1 MITTKTSEEFYLSV
15 VFWLGVSVRYDLNH
29 NYTIGRHPSCD
40 LIFPKVLK
48 NPITNKLDSLDFIS
62 NLHCSIIYFKYE
74 TKEYF
79 KLYDS
84 LPGRKPST
92 NGTYLNGNLIY
103 QEATLR
109 SGDVI
114 TFARNKEFPQII
126 FMELLEEDTE
136 KTEQCERQDNKTYA
150 EKI

>member
-1 MITTKTSEEFYLSV
+1 MIATKTSEEFYLSV
-15 VFWLGVSVRYDLNH
+15 LFWIGASVRYELNR
-29 NYTIGRHPSCD
+29 NYTIGRHPSCNVV
-40 LIFPKVLK
+40 FPKSIK
-48 NPITNKLDSLDFIS
+48 NPNRQKSETLDFIS
-62 NLHCSIIYFKYE
+62 NLHCSIIYFKFE
-74 TKEYF
+74 NEEYF
-79 KLYDS
+79 KLYDG

-103 QEATLR
+103 KEAKLR

-126 FMELLEEDTE
+126 FMEFLEEDFE
-136 KTEQCERQDNKTYA
+136 KTEQCERKHN